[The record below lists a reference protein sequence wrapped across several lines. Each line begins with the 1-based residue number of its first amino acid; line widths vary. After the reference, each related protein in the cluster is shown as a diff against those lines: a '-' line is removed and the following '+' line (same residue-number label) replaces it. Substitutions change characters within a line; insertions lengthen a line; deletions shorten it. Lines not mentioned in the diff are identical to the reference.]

1 MASNHDLL
9 KEITIRNDIRCGDAG
24 YLTYLQAKVFGEEY
38 GYSHI
43 FEAYVAKSFYDFL
56 MNYNPEKDR
65 IWIAE
70 REGKIV
76 GNIAIVDRGDCA
88 QLRWFITDP
97 AVRGIGLGYHLL
109 HKALE
114 YCRQMQYPLVYL
126 ETCDDL
132 KKAISLYTA
141 AGFTLVKETPNDA
154 WRIGLKELEYIL
166 NL

>member
-1 MASNHDLL
+1 MTSQQELL
-9 KEITIRNDIRCGDAG
+9 KEITIRNDIQCGDAG
-24 YLTYLQAKVFGEEY
+24 YLTYLQAKVFGEEH

-70 REGKIV
+70 HQGKIV
-76 GNIAIVDRGDCA
+76 GNIAVVDRGDKA

-97 AVRGIGLGYHLL
+97 GYRGIGLGRNLL
-109 HKALE
+109 LGALE
-114 YCRQMQYPLVYL
+114 YCRKMQYPMVYL

-132 KKAISLYTA
+132 PKAISMYKR
-141 AGFTLVKETPNDA
+141 AGFVLAKETPNDA
-154 WRIGLKELEYIL
+154 WREGLKEQEYIL